1 MKYLFGVNDLCSDTV
16 QLYTIEAESIEKAK
30 EIFTRKFL
38 PHVSRVDFD
47 TLADCLARGMDVVIS
62 SLGPISQIEEL

>member
-16 QLYTIEAESIEKAK
+16 QLYPVEAESIEKAK
-30 EIFTRKFL
+30 EIFTRKCL

-47 TLADCLARGMDVVIS
+47 TLANRLANGMDVVIS
-62 SLGPISQIEEL
+62 SLGLMSQIEEL